1 MKPLVSVC
9 FEVEAHHLCLSHAPG
24 DKKAR
29 SVALRIPM
37 LTLTVNFV
45 SQVGGES
52 TAHSGDVNSIVPEV
66 VDQSI
71 GDKGDLLGRSSKT
84 NLVLNNKNQHSAKSV
99 RSCFPSRP
107 IPSSRL

>member
-1 MKPLVSVC
+1 MSVC

-29 SVALRIPM
+29 SVTLRIPM

-45 SQVGGES
+45 SKVGGES
-52 TAHSGDVNSIVPEV
+52 TAHSGDINSVGVEV

-71 GDKGDLLGRSSKT
+71 GDKGDPLGCSSKSEQ
-84 NLVLNNKNQHSAKSV
+84 VLSMKSQHAAS
-99 RSCFPSRP
+99 
-107 IPSSRL
+107 